1 MKIGIPK
8 NRKELKQH
16 LRDPLFKNAI
26 HLISTTFATTALG
39 FVFWMVVTRYYASE
53 EVGLASTIISSMN
66 LLAMLSLLGF
76 NVALIRFLPNSDE
89 KKDTINSC
97 FTLCLIA
104 ALVISA
110 IFLLGLDI
118 WSPKLLFLKQE
129 LLFATLFIA
138 FTGILVATTLLNSV
152 FISNR
157 TSKYVLIKESIF
169 GTSKIPIPIFLVSF
183 GAFGVFFAWGIG
195 SVIAFIFG
203 MLFLFRIIP
212 SYKPGILVKREVVND
227 MFHFS
232 FWNYIANFFNMAPA
246 FILPIMITNVL
257 SPDMTAYFYIS
268 WMIAMLLFAIPQQA
282 SQSLFAEGSNI
293 EEKVAENV
301 RKSPKFILLLLI
313 PAIIFISIFGDK
325 FLLLFGK
332 EYSAEGFKLLQILVI
347 SAIPFA
353 VNAVYISV
361 KKIRKEINMIVLV
374 YGIVAFVTLVGS
386 YLLLESIGLIGVGYA
401 WILGNLIT
409 AGGIGLVA
417 MKDRLL
423 IRKFERGN

>member
-1 MKIGIPK
+1 M
-8 NRKELKQH
+8 LKVKDKYA
-16 LRDPLFKNAI
+16 RPLFKNAI
-26 HLISTTFATTALG
+26 HLISTTFATAALG
-39 FVFWMVVTRYYASE
+39 FVFWMVVTRCYASE
-53 EVGLASTIISSMN
+53 EVGLAATLISSMN

-89 KKDTINSC
+89 KNNMINSC
-97 FTLCLIA
+97 FTLSLIA
-104 ALVISA
+104 AILISA

-118 WSPKLLFLKQE
+118 WSPKLLFLKGNFV
-129 LLFATLFIA
+129 FAALFIA

-195 SVIAFIFG
+195 SVIALIFG
-203 MLFLFRIIP
+203 MLLLFRIIP
-212 SYKPGILVKREVVND
+212 SYKPLILVKREVVND

-257 SPDMTAYFYIS
+257 NVLSPDMTAYFYIS
-268 WMIAMLLFAIPQQA
+268 WMIAAILFSIPLQA

-301 RKSPKFILLLLI
+301 RKSTKFIALLLI

-332 EYSAEGFKLLQILVI
+332 EYSAEGFKLLQILAI

-353 VNAVYISV
+353 VNAIYISV
-361 KKIRKEINMIVLV
+361 KKIRKEINMIVRI

-409 AGGIGLVA
+409 AGGIGLA
-417 MKDRLL
+417 IMKKRW
-423 IRKFERGN
+423 G